1 MKCHSLCLLLL
12 CAAGAQANVYQ
23 CEQDG
28 KVTFSQFPCEESAE
42 LTQEVSAGNV
52 ILSSNKKSDQQ
63 MEGLKKKGRY
73 LEYQLSVL
81 EQQQKKQLTA
91 LEDEYYEAQK
101 KGAKSNYLAMLN
113 QKMQKLRQ
121 EFAEQQQKQQQELT
135 ALHHQMSTLQR
146 QYAVN

>member
-63 MEGLKKKGRY
+63 MESLKKKGRY

>member
-12 CAAGAQANVYQ
+12 CATSAQANVYQ

>member
-1 MKCHSLCLLLL
+1 MKHHSLCLLLL

-28 KVTFSQFPCEESAE
+28 KVTFSQFPCEENAE
-42 LTQEVSAGNV
+42 LAQEVSAGNV

-63 MEGLKKKGRY
+63 MESLKKKGRY

-81 EQQQKKQLTA
+81 EQQQKKQLTV

-101 KGAKSNYLAMLN
+101 KGVKSNYLAMLN

-121 EFAEQQQKQQQELT
+121 EFAEQKQKQQQELT
-135 ALHHQMSTLQR
+135 ALHNQMSSLQR

>member
-1 MKCHSLCLLLL
+1 MKSHSLCILLL
-12 CAAGAQANVYQ
+12 CATSAHANVYQ
-23 CEQDG
+23 CEQGG
-28 KVTFSQFPCEESAE
+28 KVTFSQFPCEENAE
-42 LTQEVSAGNV
+42 LAQEVNAGNV
-52 ILSSNKKSDQQ
+52 VLSSNKKTDLQ
-63 MEGLKKKGRY
+63 MESLKKKGRY
-73 LEYQLSVL
+73 LEYQLSVT

-121 EFAEQQQKQQQELT
+121 EFAEQKQKQQQELT
-135 ALHHQMSTLQR
+135 ALNNQINALQR